1 MSFSQFLLILR
12 ARRWILIATV
22 LLTVSVTLVVSLLL
36 PKTYKATASLL
47 LNYKGMDPVT
57 GLTMPGQLLPGYMA
71 TQIDIIS
78 SKNVALRV
86 VDRLRLAES
95 PSVVAQFQEA
105 TGGKGTVRD
114 WLAELLIAKLD
125 VNPSR
130 ESSVVEVG
138 FKGSDP
144 EFVAAVANA
153 FAEEYHARPR
163 PS

>member
-95 PSVVAQFQEA
+95 PSVVAAVQ
-105 TGGKGTVRD
+105 
-114 WLAELLIAKLD
+114 
-125 VNPSR
+125 
-130 ESSVVEVG
+130 
-138 FKGSDP
+138 GSDRRQGHGARLAGR
-144 EFVAAVANA
+144 AAD
-153 FAEEYHARPR
+153 R
-163 PS
+163 